1 MDMPSTTSH
10 PDHPRASRN
19 RIWLAALVF
28 LLGLLSIPRAR
39 AADSALVF
47 LTDFSLRDGAVSAMK
62 GVAFGVDPRLPQ
74 FDITHEI
81 PPFNVWEGAF
91 RLQQAA
97 PFWPSNTV
105 FVCVVD
111 PGVGTDRLPV
121 VSRTRSGHLFVGP
134 DNGLFTL
141 VDEHLGFDQA
151 RVIDATRHRLP
162 GSAGSYTFH
171 GRDLFAYVGAQ
182 LATGKLR
189 LDDVGPRLTNA
200 PTRIP
205 YQHAALTNGTLAGVV
220 PVLDIQ
226 YGNVW
231 SNIGRELFEQL
242 GAKPG
247 DRFEVRLLEKG
258 RVRAKFEAP
267 YATTFGEVPEGKPL
281 LFLNSL
287 HNVAVAL
294 NQASL
299 AQRYRIGSGPDWT
312 MQVRPL
318 RKASSG
324 SQRRRRR
331 SPRGGD
337 VPVAPTGSSRC

>member
-1 MDMPSTTSH
+1 VFAVLHISEFPLHAVLRATPGLVSAQPVAILAHDTTASARS
-10 PDHPRASRN
+10 RA
-19 RIWLAALVF
+19 IVLAANLPART
-28 LLGLLSIPRAR
+28 LGITAGLTASQALARCAALRLLSASLAAETEAHATLLATAFTLSPLVEATAPGTATADVTGLAADERLQRAR
-39 AADSALVF
+39 RSAPSVVEVLVHQH
-47 LTDFSLRDGAVSAMK
+47 R
-62 GVAFGVDPRLPQ
+62 P
-74 FDITHEI
+74 
-81 PPFNVWEGAF
+81 
-91 RLQQAA
+91 
-97 PFWPSNTV
+97 
-105 FVCVVD
+105 C
-111 PGVGTDRLPV
+111 
-121 VSRTRSGHLFVGP
+121 
-134 DNGLFTL
+134 
-141 VDEHLGFDQA
+141 DEHLGFDQA

-200 PTRIP
+200 PTRIT
-205 YQHAALTNGTLAGVV
+205 YQHAALTNGTLAGVI

-267 YATTFGEVPEGKPL
+267 YATTFGAVPEGKPL

-287 HNVAVAL
+287 HDVAVAL

-299 AQRYRIGSGPDWT
+299 AQRYKIGSGPDWT

-318 RKASSG
+318 RKASS
-324 SQRRRRR
+324 
-331 SPRGGD
+331 PR
-337 VPVAPTGSSRC
+337 

>member
-1 MDMPSTTSH
+1 MLNTTPPPS
-10 PDHPRASRN
+10 HPRASQTRT
-19 RIWLAALVF
+19 WLAALVL
-28 LLGLLSIPRAR
+28 LLGLLPVTRTR

-47 LTDFSLRDGAVSAMK
+47 LTDFSVRDGAVSAMK

-141 VDEHLGFDQA
+141 IDEHLGFDQA
-151 RVIDATRHRLP
+151 RVIDAARHRLP

-182 LATGKLR
+182 LATGKLQ

-200 PTRIP
+200 PTRIA
-205 YQHAALTNGTLAGVV
+205 YQHASLTNGALAGVI
-220 PVLDIQ
+220 PVLDVQ

-231 SNIGRELFEQL
+231 SNISRELFEQI

-258 RVRAKFEAP
+258 RLRAKFEAP

-318 RKASSG
+318 RKASP
-324 SQRRRRR
+324 
-331 SPRGGD
+331 PR
-337 VPVAPTGSSRC
+337 